1 MVWTIN
7 YLKSVQKE
15 LKKTDKNAR
24 ERIREFLETKVANL
38 ENPRDLGKPLKGDK
52 SEFWRY
58 RVGEYRIIC
67 SIQDNSL
74 TVLVVRIG
82 HRKDVYRQ

>member
-1 MVWTIN
+1 MAWTIN

-15 LKKTDKNAR
+15 LKKTDKNGR
-24 ERIREFLETKVANL
+24 ERIREFLETKVAHL
-38 ENPRDLGKPLKGDK
+38 ENPRDLGKPLKGNK

-67 SIQDNSL
+67 SISDSSL

-82 HRKDVYRQ
+82 HRKDVYRN